1 MVDKLRD
8 TAAKKEFVRK
18 IMKPNPKNPLP
29 IDSGGRGQADE
40 KKPLKTKKRLG
51 EILIEGGLLTRGQ
64 LEEALPYQK
73 KSGLKLGQFLVR
85 EGIVSE
91 VQIVDMISNQLNLE
105 KYSTEAYQID
115 AELANV
121 IPADM
126 AFRYQA
132 VPLKKNHLLL
142 TIAMI
147 DPMDINAVDAI
158 EVYTN
163 NEVETVICTEQDL
176 NQLLSTL
183 YGTYSG
189 IGGVLEDMEE
199 MQYDKEIEKAAITED
214 VEVSSLQGMAEEAPV
229 IRLVNSILSQAV
241 REGASDIHISPE
253 KDYVQVRF
261 RVDGKLH
268 DVPAPPKSMFLPIIS
283 RLKILANMDISIAR
297 VPQDGRFTVKMK
309 NKEINV
315 RASTIPSIYGENLVL
330 RLLDTSSGVYSL
342 ERLGMSEMDRNKIVS
357 VINRSYGMI
366 LSTGPTGSGKSTSL
380 YSILKT
386 INKPDTNIITVE
398 DPVEYRIEKICQ
410 VQLNRKAG
418 MTFADGLRS
427 ILRQDPDVIMVGE
440 IRDTETATVAVQAAL
455 TGHKVLST
463 LHTNDAAGAITR
475 FIDMGIEPFL
485 VASTMI
491 VSFAQRLV
499 RTICPHCKKPYKA
512 PPEVLEYWGL
522 ANNRQAGFLHG
533 AGCFNCMH
541 TGYKGRTGIYE
552 VLLIDDMI
560 QNLILKKQSSHRI
573 SRTAKEAG
581 NFMTLKEDAAH
592 KIKQGITTF
601 EEAASAVMT

>member
-1 MVDKLRD
+1 M
-8 TAAKKEFVRK
+8 
-18 IMKPNPKNPLP
+18 P
-29 IDSGGRGQADE
+29 
-40 KKPLKTKKRLG
+40 KTKKLLG
-51 EILIEGGLLTRGQ
+51 QILIEGGLLTQKQ
-64 LEEALPYQK
+64 LEDALPYQK

-91 VQIVDMISNQLNLE
+91 SQIVDMVSTQLHLK
-105 KYSTEAYQID
+105 KYSADIYRVEQD
-115 AELANV
+115 LANV
-121 IPADM
+121 VPADL

-132 VPLKKNHLLL
+132 APLKKSGLLL

-183 YGTYSG
+183 YGSYSG
-189 IGGVLEDMEE
+189 VQDVLEDMED
-199 MQYDKEIEKAAITED
+199 MQYDKEGDKQTITED

-229 IRLVNSILSQAV
+229 VRLVNSVLSQGV

-253 KDYVQVRF
+253 KDFVQVRF

-268 DVPAPPKSMFLPIIS
+268 EVPAPPKSMFLPIIS
-283 RLKILANMDISIAR
+283 RLKILANMDISVSRI
-297 VPQDGRFTVKMK
+297 PQDGRFTVKMK
-309 NKEINV
+309 NKEINI
-315 RASTIPSIYGENLVL
+315 RASTIPSIYGENMVL
-330 RLLDTSSGVYSL
+330 RLLDTSSGVYTL
-342 ERLGMSEMDRNKIVS
+342 ERLGMADTDRAKIVS
-357 VINRSYGMI
+357 VISRPYGMI

-380 YSILKT
+380 YSLLKT
-386 INKPDTNIITVE
+386 INKPDINIITVE

-440 IRDTETATVAVQAAL
+440 IRDTETATIAVQAAL

-463 LHTNDAAGAITR
+463 LHTNASAGAVTR

-485 VASTMI
+485 VASTMLA
-491 VSFAQRLV
+491 SFAQRLV
-499 RTICPHCKKPYKA
+499 RTVCANCKRPFEP
-512 PPEVLEYWGL
+512 PPEALAYWNI
-522 ANNRQAGFLHG
+522 NNSNNNNFQQGE
-533 AGCFNCMH
+533 GCFNCMH

-552 VLLIDDMI
+552 VLLIEDEVQAM
-560 QNLILKKQSSHRI
+560 ILKRSSSHDI
-573 SRTAKEAG
+573 ARTALEHG
-581 NFMTLKEDAAH
+581 SFTTLKQDAAK
-592 KIKQGITTF
+592 KIIDGVTTF
-601 EEAASAVMT
+601 EEAASAVLT